1 MPHVREATGAP
12 PRVSGG
18 DSVLPES
25 ERRLILRGVSWAAY
39 DRLLTDMTDSHAAHL
54 AYDRGVL
61 EIMVL
66 SVAHERLNRRLA
78 ALFEALAEGS
88 GIDCENLGSASLIH
102 QDAARGCEPDSC
114 FYVRDAERIRAT
126 EAIDL
131 AVDPPP
137 DLIVEVDLTSHSLD
151 KLPIYAGIGVSEV
164 WRYAAGTLTLL
175 ILDEGGVRGVRR
187 ERRAS
192 PRDARGPAA
201 FSRGRRSDEAGRLAA
216 PRAGV
221 GAGSEQGRLMAR
233 PPSRWKEDVPSR
245 HRGQRIRAASTK
257 ASRRRR
263 CSSRMAWRQRAAAR
277 S

>member
-114 FYVRDAERIRAT
+114 FYVRDAERIRET

-175 ILDEGGVRGVRR
+175 ILDEGRYVVGDESGVLPHVTRADLQRFLEDGARMKRAVWLRRVRAWA
-187 ERRAS
+187 RA
-192 PRDARGPAA
+192 R
-201 FSRGRRSDEAGRLAA
+201 SRGG
-216 PRAGV
+216 
-221 GAGSEQGRLMAR
+221 
-233 PPSRWKEDVPSR
+233 
-245 HRGQRIRAASTK
+245 
-257 ASRRRR
+257 
-263 CSSRMAWRQRAAAR
+263 
-277 S
+277 